1 MFILFSV
8 GELHINQRW
17 LRRPQPVNSKG
28 IRIMLKYYVK
38 ATDLL
43 QRLRADKDGVVSFEY
58 IIVACLIIGVVGAAF
73 AKTGPLNNA
82 LVNGIAQIATA
93 LTTAIAG

>member
-1 MFILFSV
+1 M
-8 GELHINQRW
+8 
-17 LRRPQPVNSKG
+17 LR
-28 IRIMLKYYVK
+28 YYIK
-38 ATDLL
+38 TREAL
-43 QRLRADKDGVVSFEY
+43 QRLRTDKDGVVSFEY

-73 AKTGPLNNA
+73 AQTGPLNTA

>member
-1 MFILFSV
+1 
-8 GELHINQRW
+8 
-17 LRRPQPVNSKG
+17 
-28 IRIMLKYYVK
+28 MLKFYEAVK
-38 ATDLL
+38 RLSTD
-43 QRLRADKDGVVSFEY
+43 QDGVVSFEY

-73 AKTGPLNNA
+73 AKTGPLNTA